1 MKKKEIVNIMK
12 SNLDEVVQLIEDNGY
27 EPVIGK
33 NNNLISCFI
42 NGIKTEYQISAG
54 CLRVGYSNSLDDI
67 RAIGLHVLDYFED
80 DVVNNALKNWV
91 DIKLYSVEDYETL
104 IDCISSIEFELESPS
119 GSRRSRSSDKG
130 VLFEGSNF
138 SNAHERA
145 TTIGPRFMNM
155 VCKASGMDL
164 FKMDAEWG
172 TDDAGRIDG
181 VEMDETEKF
190 PVSIYEC
197 QSGIQNGSY
206 LDDEHLNK
214 SLLRYPSDPEI
225 APTLKKIVILAGG
238 YSKEHLTTIK
248 WQSEL
253 LKTRDIEVILLKTI
267 RVEDKIG
274 VEVVNYQ
281 DF

>member
-1 MKKKEIVNIMK
+1 MTKQETKDFMRSSIDNIVEILESRGLE
-12 SNLDEVVQLIEDNGY
+12 SNLSKGE
-27 EPVIGK
+27 
-33 NNNLISCFI
+33 NNLYTYI
-42 NGIKTEYQISAG
+42 NGVKVEWQIGDATMR
-54 CLRVGYSNSLDDI
+54 LGYSNSTEDI
-67 RAIGLHVLDYFED
+67 QALGLYVSDLFDPEY
-80 DVVNNALKNWV
+80 VNTLKNWV
-91 DIKLYSVEDYETL
+91 DIKPPTTDAFLSLVDWILDME
-104 IDCISSIEFELESPS
+104 IELEKPARGR
-119 GSRRSRSSDKG
+119 GSSQNESG

-155 VCKASGMDL
+155 VCNATGMDL

-181 VEMDETEKF
+181 VEMDETESF

-197 QSGIQNGSY
+197 QSGIQNGAY

-225 APTLKKIVILAGG
+225 APTLQKIVILAGG
-238 YSKEHLTTIK
+238 YTKEHLKTIK
-248 WQSEL
+248 WQADN
-253 LKTRDIEVILLKTI
+253 LKFRNIEVILLKTN
-267 RVEDKIG
+267 RLNNKIG